1 LQIGARSENRARD
14 FALAFFFD
22 SDFRLLTFLH
32 KIMKILSAEFVV
44 SAPGPKQYP
53 LDKRP
58 QIAFAGRSNVGKSS
72 VINALLHR
80 KSLVKTSQTPG
91 KTQLINFFI
100 INSDFYFVDL
110 PGYGYAR
117 VPHAVTDAWAPMIEG
132 YLKDSSA
139 LRAVVVL
146 LDSRREP
153 DERDMKLIEWLRQY
167 DIPAIFALTKA
178 DKLNR
183 QEAVHAQRDIQTR
196 LELEHLPLLSSS
208 KSGAGMSSLWGIIAK
223 HIGKG

>member
-1 LQIGARSENRARD
+1 
-14 FALAFFFD
+14 
-22 SDFRLLTFLH
+22 
-32 KIMKILSAEFVV
+32 MKILSAEFVV
-44 SAPGPKQYP
+44 SAPGPKQFP
-53 LDKRP
+53 VDKRP

-72 VINALLHR
+72 IINALLHR
-80 KSLVKTSQTPG
+80 KGLVKTSQTPG

-100 INSDFYFVDL
+100 INGDFYFVDL

-117 VPHAVTDAWAPMIEG
+117 VPHAVTDTWAPMIEG
-132 YLKDSSA
+132 YLKGSSA

-153 DERDMKLIEWLRQY
+153 DERDMRLIEWLRQY

-183 QEAVHAQRDIQTR
+183 QEALRAQREIQAR
-196 LELEHLPLLSSS
+196 LKLDHLPLLSSS
-208 KSGAGMSSLWGIIAK
+208 KSGVGMSSLWGAIIK
-223 HIGKG
+223 HFMKE